1 MNYILLIFG
10 FLLLIKG
17 AIYFVDGSSDIATIL
32 KIPPIL
38 IGLTIVAFGTSL
50 PEVSVSIIASID
62 NQNGLSL
69 GNIIGSNIFNIL
81 MVLGTTAFIKNLQ
94 VRKSIVKKEMPILII
109 TSMIA
114 LYLSIDLT
122 ISRIDGMILLLLFLL
137 FLYDMIKEALRNRNL
152 SLKESYEF
160 LEANTNIASI
170 SIDNSLAKSLLISG
184 VGLIAII
191 IGGKMVVSCATN
203 IAYSFGVSDHLIGIS
218 VVALGTSLPEFI
230 TSVIAATKG
239 ENDIAVG
246 NVISSNI
253 FNILFIL
260 GASAFISPLSLEPAL
275 ILDSIFMICA
285 IILSY
290 IFVVQDKEITKYES
304 LFLITTYFIYMI
316 YLVSR

>member
-38 IGLTIVAFGTSL
+38 IVLTIVAFGTSL

-69 GNIIGSNIFNIL
+69 GNIIGSNIF
-81 MVLGTTAFIKNLQ
+81 GTTAFIKNLQ

-184 VGLIAII
+184 VGLVAII

-218 VVALGTSLPEFI
+218 VVALATSLPEFI

-246 NVISSNI
+246 NVIGSNI

>member
-50 PEVSVSIIASID
+50 PEVSVSLIASID

-184 VGLIAII
+184 VGLVAII

-246 NVISSNI
+246 NVIGSNI

-260 GASAFISPLSLEPAL
+260 GSSAFISPLSLEPAL
-275 ILDSIFMICA
+275 ILDSIFMIGA

>member
-1 MNYILLIFG
+1 MDYILLIFG

-17 AIYFVDGSSDIATIL
+17 AIYFVDGSSDIAAIL

-50 PEVSVSIIASID
+50 PEVSVSIIASIN

-114 LYLSIDLT
+114 LGLSIDLT
-122 ISRIDGMILLLLFLL
+122 VSRIDGMMLLLLFLL
-137 FLYDMIKEALRNRNL
+137 FLYDMIKESLRSRNF

-184 VGLIAII
+184 VGLVSII

-218 VVALGTSLPEFI
+218 VVALGTSFPEFI

-246 NVISSNI
+246 NVIGSNI

-260 GASAFISPLSLEPAL
+260 GSSAFISPLYLEPAL
-275 ILDSIFMICA
+275 ILDSIFMIGA